1 MVIHGEVV
9 GEDRLRWS
17 LEYRAMMC
25 VGWCVCVFV
34 CCRLLLL
41 AEWLLNGDKFTWR
54 TQWWGVLRC

>member
-25 VGWCVCVFV
+25 VGWCVWEVLYV
-34 CCRLLLL
+34 VASSRMA
-41 AEWLLNGDKFTWR
+41 AERW
-54 TQWWGVLRC
+54 

>member
-25 VGWCVCVFV
+25 VGWCVWRVVYRFSQAEQLLDGGDVF
-34 CCRLLLL
+34 
-41 AEWLLNGDKFTWR
+41 T
-54 TQWWGVLRC
+54 

>member
-25 VGWCVCVFV
+25 VGWCMCVWEV
-34 CCRLLLL
+34 LWIVSSSRMA
-41 AEWLLNGDKFTWR
+41 AER
-54 TQWWGVLRC
+54 